1 MSYPQNFVKPSESIW
16 KLPTYKVTLA
26 VDTEYVSKADYPT
39 QMLTTQIAFSEK
51 PEECLVIEHP
61 SVGLNRL
68 PTWQTRSIYSTA
80 LGYKEVSLPD
90 GQPPD
95 GYMVV
100 EHLMFFAPNDLLR
113 GCFRDLADQ
122 RRIQAYCKQDARI
135 RISTKKAGD
144 TRAFIALEDHL
155 KLGIYVSTEYG
166 ILELV
171 LVVKDLGKLAVGGLA
186 VTAKGL
192 GLEMSEKTLM
202 DEWKSKMDEAYSTD
216 DLELFENFV
225 KYAKPDAT
233 ILFQMRAANNLRVKN
248 IFDVHGLPVP
258 KNEVLTTGSLVAKL
272 ITAYLNKVIGETA
285 AYKLFTYTNNKGKI
299 VSYELEMML
308 EESTVAYFAKNK
320 KDSKKSLLA
329 LVQGGR
335 AKNETPLVISK
346 TGVIGDIDLASA
358 YATIIR
364 LLTYPVGLPTTY
376 GQHHESK
383 AKPQTL
389 GQWLRKNEDE
399 LLPRLWHVLVDG
411 KLAHDQD
418 LVSSKLID
426 EVEVI
431 KKYNS
436 ETCKVPAEFRLYLNE
451 LENGVITSDTLEIL
465 RNVCSSQEL
474 SEWMN
479 LEVKAGMFYAKSL
492 RCNSPEEWYEKT
504 AQHIEETGGSVEETA
519 DKKTG
524 KTFTVDNRSRF
535 WLAVPMSGFIDPY
548 IKQRK
553 VFKDEMKAV
562 LKVEGKNDKYYQLHA
577 KQEAMK
583 LVCNVCYGV
592 LASPYFKVGNV
603 CLANNIT
610 AIARG
615 LVWMSAKA
623 LGLYQTITDGG
634 AGDINAVRTWQDKK
648 PSMDTLAKFRDP
660 SLLNKNIRSRLST
673 KPLGSD
679 GSDLEPWVIS
689 ADVASDVTIVKRG
702 MECFKCNE
710 GGWKH
715 FDRIAMDHVRDYF
728 RSESKPVD
736 LLAVEN
742 GVKFEYKDMY
752 VEYVGHSQTNYRL
765 TRADEAQKTKARG
778 HKIGK
783 PTDKKYRNEAGEM
796 VTSEIVFLFEDLVK
810 SPNAIPAYQPLKIES
825 ILKCNQAN
833 EMAASKDKDNVY
845 WQHDLVAGDSIYK
858 NVWLRP
864 LSLSMFHWKTQEQFE
879 KWDKKNEKLKATK
892 GYGLELYYL
901 NSNGS
906 VRYRDAVETIET
918 AINSGLNWVVSK
930 VDIDDKKHLFK
941 V

>member
-1 MSYPQNFVKPSESIW
+1 MI
-16 KLPTYKVTLA
+16 
-26 VDTEYVSKADYPT
+26 
-39 QMLTTQIAFSEK
+39 
-51 PEECLVIEHP
+51 
-61 SVGLNRL
+61 
-68 PTWQTRSIYSTA
+68 
-80 LGYKEVSLPD
+80 
-90 GQPPD
+90 
-95 GYMVV
+95 
-100 EHLMFFAPNDLLR
+100 FFAPNDALR
-113 GCFRDLADQ
+113 GCFRDLADL
-122 RRIQAYCKQDARI
+122 RRIQSYCKQDARI
-135 RISTKKAGD
+135 RISTRKPGD

-166 ILELV
+166 ILEQV

-202 DEWKSKMDEAYSTD
+202 DEWKSKMDEAYATD

-233 ILFQMRAANNLRVKN
+233 ILFEMRSANNRRVEN

-272 ITAYLNKVIGETA
+272 ITAYLNKVIGEVA
-285 AYKLFTYTNNKGKI
+285 AYKLFTYTNNKGKT
-299 VSYELEMML
+299 VSYDLEMML
-308 EESTVAYFAKNK
+308 DKSTVAYFATKK

-376 GQHHESK
+376 GQHQESK

-389 GQWLRKNEDE
+389 GQWLRKNEGE

-411 KLAHDQD
+411 KLAHEQD

-426 EVEVI
+426 EVNVI
-431 KKYNS
+431 EKYNS

-465 RNVCSSQEL
+465 RNVCSNQEF

-492 RCNSPEEWYEKT
+492 RCHNPDEWYQKT
-504 AQHIEETGGSVEETA
+504 EQHIEETGGSVEETT

-524 KTFTVDNRSRF
+524 EVVVKDNRSRY

-548 IKQRK
+548 IEQRK

-562 LKVEGKNDKYYQLHA
+562 LKAEGKTEKYYQLHA

-634 AGDINAVRTWQDKK
+634 AGDINAVRTWQGNK
-648 PSMDTLAKFRDP
+648 PSMDTLAKFRDM
-660 SLLNKNIRSRLST
+660 SLLSKDIRSRLGT

-679 GSDLEPWVIS
+679 GKDLEPWTIS
-689 ADVASDVTIVKRG
+689 PDPDGTNTDGTDPTILERG
-702 MECFKCNE
+702 EQTFKCTE
-710 GGWKH
+710 GGWKY
-715 FDRIAMDHVRDYF
+715 FDQIAMDHVRGYF
-728 RSESKPVD
+728 RSESKPID
-736 LLAVEN
+736 LLDPANKVA
-742 GVKFEYKDMY
+742 FEYKDIY

-765 TRADEAQKTKARG
+765 TRADEAMKTKARG
-778 HKIGK
+778 HKVGK
-783 PTDKKYRNEAGEM
+783 PTDKKYRNDEGEM
-796 VTSEIVFLFEDLVK
+796 VTSEIVRLFDDLVK
-810 SPNAIPAYQPLKIES
+810 TPNAIPAYQPLKIES

-833 EMAASKDKDNVY
+833 EMASSKDKDNVY
-845 WQHDLVAGDSIYK
+845 WENNLVAGDSIYK

-864 LSLSMFHWKTQEQFE
+864 LSLSMFHWKTKEQF
-879 KWDKKNEKLKATK
+879 KNWDRRNEKLKAAK
-892 GYGLELYYL
+892 GYGLELYYMA
-901 NSNGS
+901 NDET
-906 VRYRDAVETIET
+906 VRYQDAIEAIET
-918 AINSGLNWVVSK
+918 AINSGLFWIVSK
-930 VDIDDKKHLFK
+930 VDVDSRKHPFK
-941 V
+941 DS